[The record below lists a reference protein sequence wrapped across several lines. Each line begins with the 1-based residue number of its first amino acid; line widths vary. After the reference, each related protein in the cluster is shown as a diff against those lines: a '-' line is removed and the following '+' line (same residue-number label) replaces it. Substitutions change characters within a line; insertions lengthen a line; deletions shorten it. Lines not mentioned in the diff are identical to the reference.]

1 MYSVIVPFTDLQ
13 DDNYKYKVG
22 DAYPR
27 KGYAPSS
34 SRIKELS
41 GDKNKLGKSLIVEVA
56 TVTRRSNKKKNND
69 D

>member
-1 MYSVIVPFTDLQ
+1 MYRVIVPFTDLQ

-22 DAYPR
+22 DVYPR
-27 KGYAPSS
+27 KGYTPSNN
-34 SRIKELS
+34 RIKELS